1 MLQHMDSYYG
11 SDLAWVHHT
20 GYSQHVENT
29 AQGIVRLLRD
39 SGLPKGAHVLDVGCG
54 SGLLARRLLDAGF
67 VVTGID
73 ASPAMIDL
81 ARSCAPGADF
91 KVVKLPMGSLSRD
104 AALPR
109 IDAVVST
116 GHVLNYLDTREDIA
130 RTLDELARALR
141 PGGVVAIDL
150 MTEQYRQKRDVQ
162 AVHTKVTDDWAI
174 VTRFS
179 CPGPY
184 RFDRAITVFRR
195 AGDHWRRSD
204 EHHRNVTFEVE
215 DALRILR
222 DNGIEARQCPAFGEE
237 TLPEGLIVLA
247 GIRRGQV

>member
-1 MLQHMDSYYG
+1 MLQQMDSYYG
-11 SDLAWVHHT
+11 SDLAWVHHS

-39 SGLPKGAHVLDVGCG
+39 GGLPKGAHVLDVGCG
-54 SGLLARRLLDAGF
+54 SGLLARRLLDAAF

-81 ARSCAPGADF
+81 ARSYAPGADF
-91 KVVKLPMGSLSRD
+91 KVLRLPTNSSARH
-104 AALPR
+104 AVLPE

-150 MTEQYRQKRDVQ
+150 MTEQYRQKRDVH
-162 AVHTKVTDDWAI
+162 AVHAKVTDDWAI

-195 AGDHWRRSD
+195 VGDHWRRSD

-222 DNGIEARQCPAFGEE
+222 DNGIDARPRTAFGEE
-237 TLPEGLIVLA
+237 TLPDGLLVLA
-247 GIRRGQV
+247 GVRRL

>member
-11 SDLAWVHHT
+11 SDLAWVLHS

-29 AQGIVRLLRD
+29 APGIVRLLRE
-39 SGLPKGAHVLDVGCG
+39 SGLSKGAHVLDVGCG
-54 SGLLARRLLDAGF
+54 SGLLARKLLDAGF

-73 ASPAMIDL
+73 ASSAMIDL
-81 ARSCAPGADF
+81 ARSYAPGADF
-91 KVVKLPMGSLSRD
+91 KVVKLPTGSLGRD
-104 AALPR
+104 AALPQT
-109 IDAVVST
+109 DAVVST
-116 GHVLNYLDTREDIA
+116 GHVLNYLDAREDIA
-130 RTLDELARALR
+130 RTLGELARALR

-162 AVHTKVTDDWAI
+162 AVHAKVTDDWAI

-222 DNGIEARQCPAFGEE
+222 DNGIEARQRTAFGEE
-237 TLPEGLIVLA
+237 TLPDGLLVLA
-247 GIRRGQV
+247 GVRRL

>member
-11 SDLAWVHHT
+11 SDLAWVHHS

-29 AQGIVRLLRD
+29 AQGIVRLLRE
-39 SGLPKGAHVLDVGCG
+39 SGLSKEARVLDVGCG
-54 SGLLARRLLDAGF
+54 SGLLARRLLDAEF
-67 VVTGID
+67 VVKGID

-81 ARSCAPGADF
+81 ARSYASGADF
-91 KVVKLPMGSLSRD
+91 RVVRLPTNSSDRGAMLPETD
-104 AALPR
+104 A
-109 IDAVVST
+109 IVST
-116 GHVLNYLDTREDIA
+116 GHVLNYLDSREDIA
-130 RTLDELARALR
+130 RTLGELARALR
-141 PGGVVAIDL
+141 PGGVIAIDL
-150 MTEQYRQKRDVQ
+150 MTEQYPQKRDLQ
-162 AVHTKVTDDWAI
+162 AVYAKVTDDWAI

-184 RFDRAITVFRR
+184 RFDREITVFRR

-204 EHHRNVTFEVE
+204 EHHRNVTIDPE

-222 DNGIEARQCPAFGEE
+222 DNGIEARQRTAFGEE

-247 GIRRGQV
+247 GVRRG